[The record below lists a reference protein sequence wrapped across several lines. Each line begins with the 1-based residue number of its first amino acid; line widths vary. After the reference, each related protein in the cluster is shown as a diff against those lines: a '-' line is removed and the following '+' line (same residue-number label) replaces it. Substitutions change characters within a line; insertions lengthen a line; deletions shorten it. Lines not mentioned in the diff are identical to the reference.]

1 MRPDREDYVIRQLD
15 QLPLEAS
22 DVERERRMVKALREI
37 QDLELERA
45 DNEGE
50 I

>member
-15 QLPLEAS
+15 QLPPEAS
-22 DVERERRMVKALREI
+22 DVERERRMVKALREMR
-37 QDLELERA
+37 DLELERA
-45 DNEGE
+45 DNKEE